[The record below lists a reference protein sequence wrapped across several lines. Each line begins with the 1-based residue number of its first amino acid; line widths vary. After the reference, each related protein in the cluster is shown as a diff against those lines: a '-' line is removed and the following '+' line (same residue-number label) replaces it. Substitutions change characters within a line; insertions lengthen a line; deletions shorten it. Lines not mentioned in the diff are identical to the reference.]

1 MACSLMAL
9 LQVVSDFCNQLVGG
23 IGASLTA
30 GSQESIVEL
39 QRLSATGVWSSPY
52 WMEGGSPVAVHKRS
66 LRISETLS
74 SEA

>member
-30 GSQESIVEL
+30 GFQESIVKL
-39 QRLSATGVWSSPY
+39 QQLSAIGVWSSPY
-52 WMEGGSPVAVHKRS
+52 RMEGFPP
-66 LRISETLS
+66 
-74 SEA
+74 